1 MKSESLA
8 PARRF
13 RLMAVR
19 IALVLTVLVAA
30 VAFAFDRV
38 VGQGVLLGGIGGCL
52 GFWIMA
58 VRLEKV
64 VFRVQEKVKFFALT
78 WTFYRFALYAAVF
91 YKAYT
96 LDKES
101 MHGLLG
107 ALLGILIIH
116 FVLVFLGLTGA
127 DLSKRD
133 NPERE
138 EDHDS

>member
-1 MKSESLA
+1 MKSGSLA

-13 RLMAVR
+13 RLMTVR
-19 IALVLTVLVAA
+19 ITLVLTVLVAA
-30 VAFAFDRV
+30 IAFFFDRV
-38 VGQGVLLGGIGGCL
+38 VAHGVLLGGFAGTV

-64 VFRVQEKVKFFALT
+64 AFRVQEKVRFFALT
-78 WTFYRFALYAAVF
+78 WTFYRYALYGIVF
-91 YKAYT
+91 FRAYT

-116 FVLVFLGLTGA
+116 FVLVFLGITGA
-127 DLSKRD
+127 DLSTRN

>member
-1 MKSESLA
+1 MKRDSFA

-13 RLMAVR
+13 RLAAVR
-19 IALVLTVLVAA
+19 IALVLTVITAA
-30 VAFAFDRV
+30 IAFALDRIV
-38 VGQGVLLGGIGGCL
+38 AQGVLLGGIGGSV

-64 VFRVQEKVKFFALT
+64 AFKAQEKIKFFTLT

-101 MHGLLG
+101 MQGLLG

-116 FVLVFLGLTGA
+116 FVLVFLGISGA
-127 DLSKRD
+127 DLSARSNPDRD
-133 NPERE
+133 
-138 EDHDS
+138 EDHES